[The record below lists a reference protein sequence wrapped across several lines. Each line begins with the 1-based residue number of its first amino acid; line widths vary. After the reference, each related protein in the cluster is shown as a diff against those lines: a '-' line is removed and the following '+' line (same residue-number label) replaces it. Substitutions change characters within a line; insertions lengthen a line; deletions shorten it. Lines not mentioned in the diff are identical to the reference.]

1 MPYERIVGLE
11 VTDQDGYTQYRT
23 EMAPLMDAA
32 GGEFR
37 YDFDVARV
45 LRGEKDARINRA
57 FVIRFP
63 DRAASEK
70 FFGDARYLEIRR
82 RLFEPSVAST
92 VLIAEYEMDGRH
104 SARP

>member
-57 FVIRFP
+57 FMIRFP
-63 DRAASEK
+63 DRAAS
-70 FFGDARYLEIRR
+70 
-82 RLFEPSVAST
+82 
-92 VLIAEYEMDGRH
+92 
-104 SARP
+104 

>member
-11 VTDQDGYTQYRT
+11 VTDQDAYTQYRT

-45 LRGEKDARINRA
+45 LRGENDARINRA

-63 DRAASEK
+63 SQAASER
-70 FFGDARYLEIRR
+70 FFADPRYLEIRR
-82 RLFEPSVAST
+82 RLFEPSVSST
-92 VLIAEYEMDGRH
+92 VLIAEYELDGRH

>member
-23 EMAPLMDAA
+23 EMAPLLDAA

-37 YDFDVARV
+37 YDFGVARV
-45 LRGEKDARINRA
+45 L
-57 FVIRFP
+57 
-63 DRAASEK
+63 
-70 FFGDARYLEIRR
+70 RYLEIRR
-82 RLFEPSVAST
+82 RLFEPSVSST
-92 VLIAEYEMDGRH
+92 VLIAEYETDGRH